1 MCVSSIWGQLK
12 SYLRRIVKLIV
23 TSPVMTR
30 TDRKWR
36 HRKSWTGNNFPVVF
50 PELLYILGTN
60 NGILNPTNRR
70 PSDIWISPIVALLAS
85 SSKLTN
91 RQPSDIWITPMVSL
105 LWTSNRQPSVVRS
118 SIWKSHFRSIFHIDR
133 TGRVYLVENLYIIY
147 IIKGYVWWD
156 SNIGRATIGWI
167 QNSIVR
173 A

>member
-1 MCVSSIWGQLK
+1 
-12 SYLRRIVKLIV
+12 
-23 TSPVMTR
+23 MTR

-60 NGILNPTNRR
+60 NGILNPTNRS
-70 PSDIWISPIVALLAS
+70 PSDIWIPPIVALLAS
-85 SSKLTN
+85 SSKPTNRRPSDIWIPPIVALLASNTKPTN

-105 LWTSNRQPSVVRS
+105 LWTYNRQPSVVRS

-147 IIKGYVWWD
+147 IIKGYDWWD

-167 QNSIVR
+167 QIPLLVPR
-173 A
+173 I